1 MGISRAQG
9 HAGRSRGREAPASGQ
24 NWDDNGI
31 DTYNLD
37 CDVFPSGQESDGEQ
51 QQVDPIELWESAV
64 TNRLLE
70 DHDSELEFDLE
81 EGQIQD
87 QHPNLVPASS
97 SGSAAPGAAV
107 RGPVIGLEA
116 ASEAHM
122 VVETPDDAAASAT
135 AARVVGARVFST
147 PEVLSTLAPPHCSLG
162 LDLNVR
168 RFTSRF
174 RTWPFAEQ
182 SRHSNV
188 SFNEGAK
195 RSWQQAL
202 VTIHVNIWKKFQ
214 WASER
219 RPDLFVLDGGQ
230 EPGKISDEVLNQLAP
245 RFVDLPPVKVYG
257 RKASTGPM

>member
-9 HAGRSRGREAPASGQ
+9 HAGRSRGQEAPASGQ
-24 NWDDNGI
+24 DWDDNGI

-37 CDVFPSGQESDGEQ
+37 YGQESDAEQ
-51 QQVDPIELWESAV
+51 EPVDPLELWESAV

-70 DHDSELEFDLE
+70 DQDSELEFDLDLE
-81 EGQIQD
+81 EGQIQH

-97 SGSAAPGAAV
+97 SGSAAPEAAV

-116 ASEAHM
+116 APKAHE

-135 AARVVGARVFST
+135 AARVVGPRVFST
-147 PEVLSTLAPPHCSLG
+147 PEVLGSLAPPHCSLG

-174 RTWPFAEQ
+174 RTWPFTEQ

-188 SFNEGAK
+188 SFNEGSK

-202 VTIHVNIWKKFQ
+202 VTIHENIWKKFQ

-245 RFVDLPPVKVYG
+245 GFVDLPPVKVYG
-257 RKASTGPM
+257 RKA